1 MNYLI
6 FRTDRIGDFLLIR
19 TILKAIKDKSDK
31 NKIFIVAS
39 KSNYEFIKKTNL
51 VDKVFLYSD
60 GIKNRLILL
69 KELRKLKIDNII
81 ISDKKNRSIFFSLLL
96 KSQNKIYNTSRSY
109 LFYLLKLFNKH
120 VFLDNDKLINKDLY
134 LLLKENLTTLGID
147 LNRSHNR
154 LFPKDFFEKYYEL
167 GNLPKLNE
175 NTYIT
180 IHLDEKWELTNYS
193 KSFKKALNMTDILP
207 KLSEFENFLRSVIE
221 KTGSNIII
229 TTGIIKTKIIED
241 LKSNMDKKENFYE
254 KKLENNSCILIDN
267 LDFFSTSE
275 IISKS
280 KLLITCHGAFLH
292 IAANYEVNVIDIFE
306 KSKRNHYLKLTNNIN
321 NYKYLYREKFQLLSK
336 NIINCLV

>member
-1 MNYLI
+1 M
-6 FRTDRIGDFLLIR
+6 
-19 TILKAIKDKSDK
+19 
-31 NKIFIVAS
+31 
-39 KSNYEFIKKTNL
+39 
-51 VDKVFLYSD
+51 
-60 GIKNRLILL
+60 
-69 KELRKLKIDNII
+69 
-81 ISDKKNRSIFFSLLL
+81 LL

-241 LKSNMDKKENFYE
+241 LKSNMDKKKIFM
-254 KKLENNSCILIDN
+254 KKIR
-267 LDFFSTSE
+267 
-275 IISKS
+275 K
-280 KLLITCHGAFLH
+280 
-292 IAANYEVNVIDIFE
+292 
-306 KSKRNHYLKLTNNIN
+306 
-321 NYKYLYREKFQLLSK
+321 
-336 NIINCLV
+336 